1 MYSWWWVELSPETC
15 RVKPLRR
22 INAIVAS
29 CWIYF
34 TISLGSVVQDF
45 VVSLF
50 DSSHGNRSC
59 ANCYLAKP
67 LNNISFVRMA
77 YYSGTFAWLLF
88 LWQQQWF
95 FRVLLRNN
103 NLVWAL
109 CRCQPYKYVALHV
122 DCPILTKF
130 GVSLQIL
137 IKASNAKCYENPCSE
152 NQTDDLR
159 TDGRTWRNP

>member
-67 LNNISFVRMA
+67 LNNISFLRMA

-109 CRCQPYKYVALHV
+109 CRCQPYNQHRKRCHGNAILLSLYIVAL
-122 DCPILTKF
+122 PSATKRKQVF
-130 GVSLQIL
+130 V
-137 IKASNAKCYENPCSE
+137 
-152 NQTDDLR
+152 
-159 TDGRTWRNP
+159 